1 MTLQDYS
8 VTAFTVLNGARIV
21 AYLPQ
26 MICVCRD
33 RTGASSVSMMTWGM
47 FCSANLATVF
57 YALTVT
63 EDRIIAGVFAFN
75 AIACIV
81 IFALILRKR
90 LAYAWSGDHRE
101 LRRHPLQM
109 FASFQS
115 TIIALAASLRQ
126 RIEDRI
132 AERHAGDRW
141 SDAVERDINAQ
152 WRDYR
157 CGRRL

>member
-1 MTLQDYS
+1 MTLEDYS
-8 VTAFTVLNGARIV
+8 LTAFTALNGARIV

-26 MICVCRD
+26 IICVCRD

-63 EDRIIAGVFAFN
+63 GDRIIAVVFALN
-75 AIACIV
+75 AIACTI

-90 LAYAWSGDHRE
+90 IAYALSSDRCAVQKYPQQ
-101 LRRHPLQM
+101 LL
-109 FASFQS
+109 ASCRSAIKGF
-115 TIIALAASLRQ
+115 LARAHQ
-126 RIEDRI
+126 RLEDRL

-141 SDAVERDINAQ
+141 SDSIERDINAR

-157 CGRRL
+157 CGRQP